1 MCGES
6 DAWIV
11 VCVWE
16 SWYMY
21 NFEYNIRINM
31 TYLARAREVKILIYP
46 MEDSM
51 LKRHVD
57 YSSVKCDGVS

>member
-1 MCGES
+1 
-6 DAWIV
+6 
-11 VCVWE
+11 
-16 SWYMY
+16 
-21 NFEYNIRINM
+21 M